1 MSEAI
6 VARRGRPLAVP
17 AVATAA
23 LVAGLAVIAEGDPYR
38 PGFFPTCVFLQT
50 TGHWCPGC
58 GGLRAT
64 YSLLHGDFAGA
75 MGMNPLV
82 PLLVLPVTV
91 AGLGWMWLGAA
102 GVRLPKF
109 DIPRWTAYAL
119 LGVIGAFWV
128 LRNIPMFEPYL
139 AP

>member
-1 MSEAI
+1 MTEVI
-6 VARRGRPLAVP
+6 VARRGRPFVVP
-17 AVATAA
+17 ATATAA
-23 LVAGLAVIAEGDPYR
+23 VGAVGALIAAGDPYR
-38 PGFFPTCVFLQT
+38 PGFFPACIFLQA

-82 PLLVLPVTV
+82 PLFMLPLAVFTI
-91 AGLGWMWLGAA
+91 GWLWLGAA
-102 GVRLPKF
+102 GVRLPAF
-109 DIPRWTAYAL
+109 DVPRWTAYAV
-119 LGVIGAFWV
+119 LGALAVFWV
-128 LRNIPMFEPYL
+128 LRNVPALEPYL